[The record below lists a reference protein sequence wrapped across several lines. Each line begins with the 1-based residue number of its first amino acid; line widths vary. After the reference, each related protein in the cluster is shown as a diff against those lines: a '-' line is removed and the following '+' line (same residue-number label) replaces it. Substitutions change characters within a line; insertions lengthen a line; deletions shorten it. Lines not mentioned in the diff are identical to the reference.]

1 MATQSINKTTN
12 KSAAKSAANFA
23 ANPAA
28 KTAAKAAS
36 NGASKLKATSSN
48 GQSNGYAVTTQ
59 RLDVRKTYKIYMDGK
74 FPRTESG
81 RIYPLKDASGNIIAN
96 VCRGSRKDLRE
107 SIVSNR
113 KAQEGW
119 AKKSAY
125 NKGQI
130 LYRIAE
136 TLESRKAQFVDIL
149 MKQGDAISSARK
161 EVDAA
166 IDVLVYYAGWCD
178 KYIQVFSSV
187 NPVESSHFNFSY
199 PEPTGVV
206 TVIAPQK
213 QGLLGIVNLIAPM
226 IIGGNVCTFIVSEKY
241 PLTAID
247 FAEVLN
253 ASDVP
258 GGVIN
263 IITGLQKE
271 FLGHA
276 SSHMDVNAILFSD
289 LDQSQRKLVQEN
301 AALNIKRVL
310 DFSKE
315 ETLSPYRILAAQEIK
330 TTWHPVG
337 S

>member
-1 MATQSINKTTN
+1 MAT
-12 KSAAKSAANFA
+12 
-23 ANPAA
+23 
-28 KTAAKAAS
+28 KTA
-36 NGASKLKATSSN
+36 SKVKSKSTSKATTKSVKGIVKIKSVSSN
-48 GQSNGYAVTTQ
+48 GSANGHAVASS
-59 RLDVRKTYKIYMDGK
+59 RLDVRKTYKIYIDGK

-96 VCRGSRKDLRE
+96 ICRGSRKDLRE

-113 KAQEGW
+113 KAQSAW
-119 AKKSAY
+119 ASKSAY

-136 TLESRKAQFVDIL
+136 TLESRKAQFVDVL
-149 MKQGDAISSARK
+149 MKQGDTSSSAKK
-161 EVDAA
+161 EVDTA

-178 KYIQVFSSV
+178 KYIQVFSAV

-206 TVIAPQK
+206 AVMAPAK
-213 QGLLGIVNLIAPM
+213 LGLLGIVNLIAPM
-226 IIGGNVCTFIVSEKY
+226 IIGGNVCSVFASEKY
-241 PLTAID
+241 PMTAVD

-258 GGVIN
+258 GGVVN

-271 FLGHA
+271 FIGHA

-289 LDQSQRKLVQEN
+289 LDQAQRKVIQEN
-301 AALNIKRVL
+301 ASLNVKRVL
-310 DFSKE
+310 DLSKE
-315 ETLSPYRILAAQEIK
+315 EMLSPYRILAAQEIK

-337 S
+337 N

>member
-1 MATQSINKTTN
+1 MVTKTASKVKSKSTSKTTS
-12 KSAAKSAANFA
+12 KV
-23 ANPAA
+23 A
-28 KTAAKAAS
+28 KTIVKIKS
-36 NGASKLKATSSN
+36 VSGNGTANVHAVKSS
-48 GQSNGYAVTTQ
+48 
-59 RLDVRKTYKIYMDGK
+59 RLDVRKTYKIYIDGK

-81 RIYPLKDASGNIIAN
+81 RIYPLKDAAGNTIAN
-96 VCRGSRKDLRE
+96 ICRGSRKDLRE

-113 KAQEGW
+113 KAQSVWGS
-119 AKKSAY
+119 KSAY

-149 MKQGDAISSARK
+149 TKQGDTSTSARK

-178 KYIQVFSSV
+178 KYIQVFSAV
-187 NPVESSHFNFSY
+187 NPVESSHFNFSF

-206 TVIAPQK
+206 AVLAPAK

-226 IIGGNVCTFIVSEKY
+226 IIGGNACTVFASEKY

-258 GGVIN
+258 GGVVN

-271 FLGHA
+271 FIGHA

-289 LDQSQRKLVQEN
+289 LDQSHRKLIQEN
-301 AALNIKRVL
+301 ASLNLKRVL

-315 ETLSPYRILAAQEIK
+315 EMLSPYRIMAAQEIK

-337 S
+337 N

>member
-1 MATQSINKTTN
+1 MATKTASKAKPKVKAT
-12 KSAAKSAANFA
+12 AKSAVKSAI
-23 ANPAA
+23 
-28 KTAAKAAS
+28 KIKSTS
-36 NGASKLKATSSN
+36 TNGSTN
-48 GQSNGYAVTTQ
+48 GHAVTST
-59 RLDVRKTYKIYMDGK
+59 RLDVRKTYKIYIDGK

-81 RIYPLKDASGNIIAN
+81 RIYPLKDAAGNIIAN
-96 VCRGSRKDLRE
+96 ICRGSRKDLRE

-113 KAQEGW
+113 KAQSGW
-119 AKKSAY
+119 SSKSAY

-149 MKQGDAISSARK
+149 CKQGDSVSSAKK
-161 EVDAA
+161 EVDTA

-206 TVIAPQK
+206 TVMAPLK
-213 QGLLGIVNLIAPM
+213 QGLLGIVNLVSPM
-226 IIGGNVCTFIVSEKY
+226 IIGGNVCTVFASEKY
-241 PLTAID
+241 PMTAVD

-258 GGVIN
+258 GGVVN

-271 FLGHA
+271 FIGHA
-276 SSHMDVNAILFSD
+276 SSHMDVNAIQFSD
-289 LDQSQRKLVQEN
+289 LDQAQRKVIQEN
-301 AALNIKRVL
+301 ASLNVKRVL

-315 ETLSPYRILAAQEIK
+315 DMLSPYRILAAQEIK

-337 S
+337 N

>member
-1 MATQSINKTTN
+1 MATKTDSKAKPKVKTTAKSVV
-12 KSAAKSAANFA
+12 KSAVKIKSV
-23 ANPAA
+23 
-28 KTAAKAAS
+28 S
-36 NGASKLKATSSN
+36 NN
-48 GQSNGYAVTTQ
+48 GSTNGYAVTST
-59 RLDVRKTYKIYMDGK
+59 RLDVRKTYKIYIDGK

-81 RIYPLKDASGNIIAN
+81 RIYPLKDPAGNIIAN
-96 VCRGSRKDLRE
+96 ICRGSRKDLRE

-113 KAQEGW
+113 KAQSGW
-119 AKKSAY
+119 SSKSAY

-149 MKQGDAISSARK
+149 CKQGDITTNARK
-161 EVDAA
+161 EVDTA
-166 IDVLVYYAGWCD
+166 IDALVYYAGWCD

-199 PEPTGVV
+199 PEPMGVV
-206 TVIAPQK
+206 TVMAPQK

-226 IIGGNVCTFIVSEKY
+226 IIGGNVCTVFASEKY
-241 PLTAID
+241 PMTAVD

-258 GGVIN
+258 GGVVN

-271 FLGHA
+271 FIDHA

-289 LDQSQRKLVQEN
+289 LDQAQRKDIQEN
-301 AALNIKRVL
+301 ASLNVKRVL

-315 ETLSPYRILAAQEIK
+315 DMLSPYRILAAQEIK
-330 TTWHPVG
+330 TTWHTVG
-337 S
+337 N

>member
-1 MATQSINKTTN
+1 MAT
-12 KSAAKSAANFA
+12 
-23 ANPAA
+23 
-28 KTAAKAAS
+28 KTASKVKSKSTSKAVTKS
-36 NGASKLKATSSN
+36 TKEIVKIKPISRNGSTNGHAVTSS
-48 GQSNGYAVTTQ
+48 
-59 RLDVRKTYKIYMDGK
+59 RLDVRKTYKIYIDGK

-81 RIYPLKDASGNIIAN
+81 RIYPLKDAAGTIIAN
-96 VCRGSRKDLRE
+96 ICRGSRKDLRE

-113 KAQEGW
+113 KAQTGW
-119 AKKSAY
+119 ASKSAY

-149 MKQGDAISSARK
+149 MKQGDTAASAKK
-161 EVDAA
+161 EVDTA

-206 TVIAPQK
+206 TVMAPMK

-226 IIGGNVCTFIVSEKY
+226 IIGGNVCTVFASEKY
-241 PLTAID
+241 PLTAVD

-258 GGVIN
+258 GGVVN

-271 FLGHA
+271 FIGHA

-289 LDQSQRKLVQEN
+289 LDQAQRKLIQEN
-301 AALNIKRVL
+301 ASLNLKRVL

-315 ETLSPYRILAAQEIK
+315 EMLTPYRILAAQEIK

-337 S
+337 N

>member
-1 MATQSINKTTN
+1 MATKTDSKAKPKVKTTAKSVV
-12 KSAAKSAANFA
+12 KSAVKI
-23 ANPAA
+23 
-28 KTAAKAAS
+28 KAVS
-36 NGASKLKATSSN
+36 NN
-48 GQSNGYAVTTQ
+48 GSTNGYAVTST
-59 RLDVRKTYKIYMDGK
+59 RLDVRKTYKIYIDGK

-81 RIYPLKDASGNIIAN
+81 RIYPLKDPAGNIIAN
-96 VCRGSRKDLRE
+96 ICRGSRKDLRE

-113 KAQEGW
+113 KAQSGW
-119 AKKSAY
+119 SSKSAY

-149 MKQGDAISSARK
+149 CKQGDITTNARK
-161 EVDAA
+161 EVDTA
-166 IDVLVYYAGWCD
+166 IDALVYYAGWCD

-199 PEPTGVV
+199 PEPMGVV
-206 TVIAPQK
+206 TVMAPQK

-226 IIGGNVCTFIVSEKY
+226 IIGGNVCTVFASEKY
-241 PLTAID
+241 PMTAVD

-258 GGVIN
+258 GGVVN

-271 FLGHA
+271 FIGHA

-289 LDQSQRKLVQEN
+289 LDQAQRKDIQEN
-301 AALNIKRVL
+301 ASLNVKRVL

-315 ETLSPYRILAAQEIK
+315 DMLSPYRILAAQEIK

-337 S
+337 N

>member
-1 MATQSINKTTN
+1 MATKTDSKAKPKVKTTAKSVV
-12 KSAAKSAANFA
+12 KSAVKIKSV
-23 ANPAA
+23 
-28 KTAAKAAS
+28 S
-36 NGASKLKATSSN
+36 NN
-48 GQSNGYAVTTQ
+48 GSTNGYAVTST
-59 RLDVRKTYKIYMDGK
+59 RLDVRKTYKIYIDGK

-81 RIYPLKDASGNIIAN
+81 RIYPLKDPAGNIIAN
-96 VCRGSRKDLRE
+96 ICRGSRKDLRE

-113 KAQEGW
+113 KAQSGW
-119 AKKSAY
+119 SSKSAY

-149 MKQGDAISSARK
+149 CKQGDITTNARK
-161 EVDAA
+161 EVDTA
-166 IDVLVYYAGWCD
+166 IDALVYYAGWCD

-199 PEPTGVV
+199 PEPKGVV
-206 TVIAPQK
+206 TVMAPQK

-226 IIGGNVCTFIVSEKY
+226 IIGGNVCTVFASEKY
-241 PLTAID
+241 PMTAVD

-258 GGVIN
+258 GGVVN

-271 FLGHA
+271 FIGHA

-289 LDQSQRKLVQEN
+289 LDQAQRKDIQEN
-301 AALNIKRVL
+301 ASLNVKRVL

-315 ETLSPYRILAAQEIK
+315 DMLSPYRILAAQEIK
-330 TTWHPVG
+330 TTWHPVKN
-337 S
+337 

>member
-1 MATQSINKTTN
+1 MAT
-12 KSAAKSAANFA
+12 
-23 ANPAA
+23 
-28 KTAAKAAS
+28 KTASKVKSKSTSKAATKS
-36 NGASKLKATSSN
+36 TKEIVKIEPISRNGSTNGHAVTSS
-48 GQSNGYAVTTQ
+48 
-59 RLDVRKTYKIYMDGK
+59 RLDVRKTYKIYIDGK

-81 RIYPLKDASGNIIAN
+81 RIYPLKDAAGNIIAN
-96 VCRGSRKDLRE
+96 ICRGSRKDLRE

-113 KAQEGW
+113 KALSGW
-119 AKKSAY
+119 SSKSAY

-149 MKQGDAISSARK
+149 CKQGDTASNAKK
-161 EVDAA
+161 EVETA

-206 TVIAPQK
+206 TVMAPQK
-213 QGLLGIVNLIAPM
+213 QGLLGIVNLISPM
-226 IIGGNVCTFIVSEKY
+226 IIGGNVCTVFASEKY
-241 PLTAID
+241 PMTAVD

-258 GGVIN
+258 GGVVN

-271 FLGHA
+271 FIGHS
-276 SSHMDVNAILFSD
+276 SSHMDVNAIVYSD
-289 LDQSQRKLVQEN
+289 LDLAQRKLIQEN
-301 AALNIKRVL
+301 ASLNLKRVL

-315 ETLSPYRILAAQEIK
+315 EILSPYRILAAQEIK

-337 S
+337 N

>member
-1 MATQSINKTTN
+1 MATKTDSKAKPKVKTTAKSVV
-12 KSAAKSAANFA
+12 KSAVKIKSV
-23 ANPAA
+23 
-28 KTAAKAAS
+28 S
-36 NGASKLKATSSN
+36 NN
-48 GQSNGYAVTTQ
+48 GSTNGYAVTST
-59 RLDVRKTYKIYMDGK
+59 RLDVRKTYKIYIDGK

-81 RIYPLKDASGNIIAN
+81 RIYPLKDPAGNIIAN
-96 VCRGSRKDLRE
+96 ICRGSRKDLRE

-113 KAQEGW
+113 KAQSGW
-119 AKKSAY
+119 SSKSAY

-149 MKQGDAISSARK
+149 CKQGDITTNARK
-161 EVDAA
+161 EVDTA
-166 IDVLVYYAGWCD
+166 IDALVYYAGWCD

-206 TVIAPQK
+206 TVMAPQK

-226 IIGGNVCTFIVSEKY
+226 IIGGNVCTVFASEKY
-241 PLTAID
+241 PMTAVD

-258 GGVIN
+258 GGVVN

-271 FLGHA
+271 FIDHA

-289 LDQSQRKLVQEN
+289 LDQAQRKDIQEN
-301 AALNIKRVL
+301 ASLNVKRVL

-315 ETLSPYRILAAQEIK
+315 DMLSPYRILAAQEIK

-337 S
+337 N

>member
-1 MATQSINKTTN
+1 MATKTDSKAKPKVKTTAKSVV
-12 KSAAKSAANFA
+12 KSAVKIKSV
-23 ANPAA
+23 
-28 KTAAKAAS
+28 S
-36 NGASKLKATSSN
+36 NN
-48 GQSNGYAVTTQ
+48 GSTNGYAVTST
-59 RLDVRKTYKIYMDGK
+59 RLDVRKTYKIYIDGK

-81 RIYPLKDASGNIIAN
+81 RIYPLKDPAGNIIAN
-96 VCRGSRKDLRE
+96 ICRGSRKDLRE

-113 KAQEGW
+113 KAQSGW
-119 AKKSAY
+119 SSKSAY

-149 MKQGDAISSARK
+149 CKQGDITTNARK
-161 EVDAA
+161 EVDTA
-166 IDVLVYYAGWCD
+166 IDALVYYAGWCD

-206 TVIAPQK
+206 TVMAPQK

-226 IIGGNVCTFIVSEKY
+226 IIGGNVCTVFASEKY
-241 PLTAID
+241 PMTAVD

-258 GGVIN
+258 GGVVN

-271 FLGHA
+271 FIGHA

-289 LDQSQRKLVQEN
+289 LDQAQRKDIQEN
-301 AALNIKRVL
+301 ASLNVKRVL

-315 ETLSPYRILAAQEIK
+315 DMLSPYRILAAQEIK

-337 S
+337 N

>member
-1 MATQSINKTTN
+1 MATKTASKVKAKVKVT
-12 KSAAKSAANFA
+12 AKSAVKSAIKIKPTSANGS
-23 ANPAA
+23 
-28 KTAAKAAS
+28 T
-36 NGASKLKATSSN
+36 NGH
-48 GQSNGYAVTTQ
+48 AVTTS
-59 RLDVRKTYKIYMDGK
+59 RLDVRKTYKIYIDGK

-81 RIYPLKDASGNIIAN
+81 RIYPLKDAAGNIIAN
-96 VCRGSRKDLRE
+96 ICRGSRKDLRE

-113 KAQEGW
+113 KAQSGW
-119 AKKSAY
+119 SSKSAY
-125 NKGQI
+125 NRGQI

-136 TLESRKAQFVDIL
+136 TLESRKVQFVDIL
-149 MKQGDAISSARK
+149 TKQGDTAASAKK
-161 EVDAA
+161 EVDSA
-166 IDVLVYYAGWCD
+166 IDNLVYYAGWCD

-206 TVIAPQK
+206 TVMAPMK

-226 IIGGNVCTFIVSEKY
+226 IIGGNVCTVFASEKY
-241 PLTAID
+241 PMTAVD

-258 GGVIN
+258 GGVVN

-271 FLGHA
+271 FIGHA

-289 LDQSQRKLVQEN
+289 LDQAQRKLIQEN
-301 AALNIKRVL
+301 ASLNVKRVL

-315 ETLSPYRILAAQEIK
+315 DMLSPYRILAAQEIK

-337 S
+337 N

>member
-1 MATQSINKTTN
+1 MATKTDSKAKPKVKTTAKSVV
-12 KSAAKSAANFA
+12 KSAVKIKSV
-23 ANPAA
+23 
-28 KTAAKAAS
+28 S
-36 NGASKLKATSSN
+36 NN
-48 GQSNGYAVTTQ
+48 GSTNGYAVTST
-59 RLDVRKTYKIYMDGK
+59 RLDVRKTYKIYIDGK

-81 RIYPLKDASGNIIAN
+81 RIYPLKDPAGNIIAN
-96 VCRGSRKDLRE
+96 ICRGSRKDLRE

-113 KAQEGW
+113 KAQSGW
-119 AKKSAY
+119 SSKSAY

-149 MKQGDAISSARK
+149 CKQGDITTNARK
-161 EVDAA
+161 EVDTA
-166 IDVLVYYAGWCD
+166 IDALVYYAGWCD

-199 PEPTGVV
+199 PEPMGVV
-206 TVIAPQK
+206 TVMAPQK

-226 IIGGNVCTFIVSEKY
+226 IIGGNVCTVFASEKY
-241 PLTAID
+241 PMTAVD

-258 GGVIN
+258 GGVVN

-271 FLGHA
+271 FIGHA

-289 LDQSQRKLVQEN
+289 LDQAQRKDIQEN
-301 AALNIKRVL
+301 ASLNVKRVL

-315 ETLSPYRILAAQEIK
+315 DMLSPYRILAAQEIK

-337 S
+337 N

>member
-1 MATQSINKTTN
+1 MATKTDSKAKPKVKTTAQSVV
-12 KSAAKSAANFA
+12 KSAVKI
-23 ANPAA
+23 
-28 KTAAKAAS
+28 KAVS
-36 NGASKLKATSSN
+36 NN
-48 GQSNGYAVTTQ
+48 GSTNGYAVTST
-59 RLDVRKTYKIYMDGK
+59 RLDVRKTYKIYIDGK

-81 RIYPLKDASGNIIAN
+81 RIYPLKDPAGNIIAN
-96 VCRGSRKDLRE
+96 ICRGSRKDLRE

-113 KAQEGW
+113 KAQSGW
-119 AKKSAY
+119 SSKSAY

-149 MKQGDAISSARK
+149 CKQGDITTNARK
-161 EVDAA
+161 EVDTA
-166 IDVLVYYAGWCD
+166 IDALVYYAGWCD

-199 PEPTGVV
+199 PEPMGVV
-206 TVIAPQK
+206 TVMAPQK

-226 IIGGNVCTFIVSEKY
+226 IIGGNVCTVFASEKY
-241 PLTAID
+241 PMTAVD

-258 GGVIN
+258 GGVVN

-271 FLGHA
+271 FIGHA

-289 LDQSQRKLVQEN
+289 LDQAQRKDIQEN
-301 AALNIKRVL
+301 ASLNVKRVL

-315 ETLSPYRILAAQEIK
+315 DMLSPYRILAAQEIK

-337 S
+337 N

>member
-1 MATQSINKTTN
+1 MATKTDSKAKPKVKTTAKSVV
-12 KSAAKSAANFA
+12 KSAVKIKSV
-23 ANPAA
+23 
-28 KTAAKAAS
+28 S
-36 NGASKLKATSSN
+36 NN
-48 GQSNGYAVTTQ
+48 GSTNGYAVTST
-59 RLDVRKTYKIYMDGK
+59 RLDVRKTYKIYIDGK

-81 RIYPLKDASGNIIAN
+81 RIYPLKDPAGNIIAN
-96 VCRGSRKDLRE
+96 ICRGSRKDLRE

-113 KAQEGW
+113 KAQSGW
-119 AKKSAY
+119 SSKSAY

-130 LYRIAE
+130 VYRIAE

-149 MKQGDAISSARK
+149 CKQGDITTNARK
-161 EVDAA
+161 EVDTA
-166 IDVLVYYAGWCD
+166 IDALVYYAGWCD

-199 PEPTGVV
+199 PEPMGVV
-206 TVIAPQK
+206 TVMAPQK

-226 IIGGNVCTFIVSEKY
+226 IIGGNVCTVFASEKY
-241 PLTAID
+241 PMTAVD

-258 GGVIN
+258 GGVVN

-271 FLGHA
+271 FIGHA

-289 LDQSQRKLVQEN
+289 LDQAQRKDIQEN
-301 AALNIKRVL
+301 ASLNVKRVL

-315 ETLSPYRILAAQEIK
+315 DMLSPYRILAAQEIK

-337 S
+337 N